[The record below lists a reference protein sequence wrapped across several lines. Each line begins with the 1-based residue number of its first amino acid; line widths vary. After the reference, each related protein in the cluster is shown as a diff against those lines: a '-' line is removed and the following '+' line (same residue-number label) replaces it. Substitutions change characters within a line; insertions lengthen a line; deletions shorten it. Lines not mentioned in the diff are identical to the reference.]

1 MLEKGIG
8 IDKDE
13 FVEILMQKK
22 DKGSDCIL
30 RTMKGNC
37 YGRII
42 SVGFDRVSINQEGK
56 VQTVEIDDILEVE

>member
-1 MLEKGIG
+1 MLEKGTG
-8 IDKDE
+8 INKNE
-13 FVEILMQKK
+13 FVELLMQKK
-22 DKGSDCIL
+22 DRGSDCIL
-30 RTMKGNC
+30 RTMKGNF